1 MSRRSSRI
9 WIPRDHEITPPEAYV
24 DRREIVKAMM
34 AAGLLPAACL
44 PQDKLQDKSQDK
56 RQNKPTVKLFQAP
69 KGSYPA
75 KRNPGYKVPERD
87 LTKAEVATSYN
98 NFYEFTTSKTLVKK
112 LVKTFSTAPWKVE
125 IKGLVEKP
133 GTVDL
138 EDFFK
143 HLASEERVYRFRC
156 VEAWA
161 MTVPWTGF
169 PMRKF
174 LEWIKP
180 TSKARYVR
188 MVTFMKP
195 KEAPNQDGRTY
206 KFPYYEAL
214 SLEEASNELTMLA
227 HGIYGKELPRQNGAP
242 LRLIVPWKYGLKSIK
257 SIVRFEF
264 TQERPPTF
272 WNKLQ
277 AHEYSWHSN
286 VEPDVPHPRWSQATE
301 RLIGNN
307 KRVKTKPY
315 NGYGDYVARLY
326 QKNK

>member
-1 MSRRSSRI
+1 MSRLSRI
-9 WIPRDHEITPPEAYV
+9 WIPKDREITPAEVYV
-24 DRREIVKAMM
+24 NRRKILQAMA

-44 PQDKLQDKSQDK
+44 QDPQEPKA
-56 RQNKPTVKLFQAP
+56 RLFQAP
-69 KGSYPA
+69 KGTYPA
-75 KRNPGYKVPERD
+75 KRNTTYKVTERGLTPER
-87 LTKAEVATSYN
+87 LATGYN
-98 NFYEFTTSKTLVKK
+98 NFYEFSTDKNRVKQLVGR
-112 LVKTFSTAPWKVE
+112 FSTSPWKVE

-133 GTVDL
+133 GVVDL

-143 HLASEERVYRFRC
+143 NLPSEERVYRFRC

-169 PMRKF
+169 PMKKF
-174 LEWIKP
+174 LEWVKP
-180 TSKARYVR
+180 ESKARYVR

-214 SLEEASNELTMLA
+214 SLEEAGNELSMLA
-227 HGIYGKELPRQNGAP
+227 HGMYGKEMPRQNGAP
-242 LRLIVPWKYGLKSIK
+242 LRLIVPWKYGLKCIK

-264 TQERPPTF
+264 TEKRPPTF
-272 WNKLQ
+272 WNDLQ
-277 AHEYSWHSN
+277 PREYSWHSN

-301 RLIGNN
+301 RLIDNN

-315 NGYGDYVARLY
+315 NGYGDLVANLY
-326 QKNK
+326 KKGI

>member
-1 MSRRSSRI
+1 MSRRSRI
-9 WIPRDHEITPPEAYV
+9 WIPKDREITPPEVYV
-24 DRREIVKAMM
+24 NRRQIVKAMV
-34 AAGLLPAACL
+34 AAGMLPACL
-44 PQDKLQDKSQDK
+44 GQDKTQDK
-56 RQNKPTVKLFQAP
+56 PAAKLFRAP
-69 KGSYPA
+69 KGTHPA
-75 KRNPGYKVPERD
+75 KRNPDYRVPERG
-87 LTKAEVATSYN
+87 LTPEKLATSYN
-98 NFYEFTTSKTLVKK
+98 NFYEFSTSKTRVKGLVKG
-112 LVKTFSTAPWKVE
+112 FSTTPWKVE

-133 GTVDL
+133 GVVDL

-143 HLASEERVYRFRC
+143 HVASEERVYRFRC

-169 PMRKF
+169 PMKKF
-174 LEWIKP
+174 LEWVKP
-180 TSKARYVR
+180 KSEARYVR

-214 SLEEASNELTMLA
+214 SLEEAGNELAMLV
-227 HGIYGKELPRQNGAP
+227 HGLYGKELPRQNGAP

-264 TQERPPTF
+264 TKKRPPTF
-272 WNKLQ
+272 WNDLQ
-277 AHEYSWHSN
+277 AKEYSWHSN

-301 RLIGNN
+301 RLIDND

-315 NGYGDYVARLY
+315 NGYGDLVAKLY
-326 QKNK
+326 RKTR